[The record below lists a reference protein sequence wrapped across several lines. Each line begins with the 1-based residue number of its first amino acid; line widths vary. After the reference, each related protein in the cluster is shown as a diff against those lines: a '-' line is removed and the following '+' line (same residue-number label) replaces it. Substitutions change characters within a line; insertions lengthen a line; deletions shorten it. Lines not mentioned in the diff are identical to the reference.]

1 MLSLGFHGRASPKF
15 VSTVMIPSPDNE
27 KAIAIA
33 VNLLKRKSP
42 ENAQTLK
49 DLLTFIPNPNHIKNV
64 LEVAV
69 MRLTYSCPK
78 SAFWLF
84 QNPNLLAPEVNVRAI
99 IIRELMPKVLSWG
112 YPKEN
117 FHITDDY
124 RLDVSDDTRQA
135 LLIHQP
141 EPVDESM
148 FMLLCALL
156 SERDRVS
163 F

>member
-1 MLSLGFHGRASPKF
+1 
-15 VSTVMIPSPDNE
+15 MIPSPDNE

-33 VNLLKRKSP
+33 ITLLKRKSP
-42 ENAQTLK
+42 QNIQTLK
-49 DLLTFIPNPNHIKNV
+49 NLLTFIPNPNHINTV
-64 LEVAV
+64 LAIAV
-69 MRLTYSCPK
+69 MRLIYICPK

-84 QNPNLLAPEVNVRAI
+84 ENPQLLEPEVNVRAI

-124 RLDVSDDTRQA
+124 RLDVSDDTKHA
-135 LLIHQP
+135 LLLHRP
-141 EPVDESM
+141 EPADESM

-156 SERDRVS
+156 SEHDRLSV
-163 F
+163 